1 MATLWV
7 GVMVLLLGNFQL
19 LQWRT
24 ATTKKTHKQ
33 RRSQMSQQGHSAEL
47 KAPQGVLKKCEIKP
61 GRGSSELVACHW
73 EKQIYLKHDT
83 CRASE
88 WRQQCLSLIGL
99 IVVDCTSA
107 PTHFKTALWPLHLK
121 VKDEDRRIRATEWQT
136 ISRKL
141 TQQKKNADRIMESPR
156 AKSPPSDLHSFA
168 VFRNLTCSAEKL
180 QCFLALGNQLQQD
193 ECLIRAQQLSTS
205 SCGIPRWATLNFMPS
220 ATELD
225 FGRFASLL

>member
-7 GVMVLLLGNFQL
+7 SVMVLLLGNFQL

-33 RRSQMSQQGHSAEL
+33 WRSQMSQQGHSAEL

-61 GRGSSELVACHW
+61 GRGSSELVACQW
-73 EKQIYLKHDT
+73 EKQIYLKHNT

-88 WRQQCLSLIGL
+88 WRQQCLSHMSLIGL

-107 PTHFKTALWPLHLK
+107 PTHLKTALWPLHLK
-121 VKDEDRRIRATEWQT
+121 VKDEHGRICDSEWQT

-141 TQQKKNADRIMESPR
+141 TQQKKKCR
-156 AKSPPSDLHSFA
+156 
-168 VFRNLTCSAEKL
+168 
-180 QCFLALGNQLQQD
+180 
-193 ECLIRAQQLSTS
+193 
-205 SCGIPRWATLNFMPS
+205 
-220 ATELD
+220 
-225 FGRFASLL
+225 